1 MTLAQYV
8 SSALLVAKWI
18 LSAPATCALSLP
30 AMYATN
36 AISLVQRCKMGDV
49 IVTLQVMPSSPDAN
63 LKHIEDGVKTVIT
76 QFGGRVGKVEIEPIA
91 FGLKAVKLFFLLDEN
106 KGGTDD
112 MEADILKVAEVES
125 VSVVGVT
132 RALG

>member
-1 MTLAQYV
+1 MIWGQFV
-8 SSALLVAKWI
+8 SNALLVEKWI
-18 LSAPATCALSLP
+18 LSAPAICALSQL

-36 AISLVQRCKMGDV
+36 ATSLVLRCKMGDV

-63 LKHIEDGVKTVIT
+63 LKHIEDGATKIISD
-76 QFGGRVGKVEIEPIA
+76 FGGRVGKVEIQPIA

-106 KGGTDD
+106 KGGTDSL
-112 MEADILKVAEVES
+112 EADILNVAEVES